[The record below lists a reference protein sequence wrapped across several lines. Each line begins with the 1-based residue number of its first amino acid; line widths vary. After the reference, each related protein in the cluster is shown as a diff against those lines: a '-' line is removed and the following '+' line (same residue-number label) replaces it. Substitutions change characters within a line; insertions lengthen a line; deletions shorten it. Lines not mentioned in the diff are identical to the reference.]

1 MIKHILCTCTLQS
14 TRSYLES
21 RKENLKTLTIDP
33 QSGWLN
39 FVSSNFNYFLHCC
52 RCGAGPIK
60 VLCEFL
66 EFWLLSIFLLVLV
79 PCQTYMRSLYC
90 IAGRQKSIF
99 KNASS
104 SVVQVFQ
111 SIFQVF
117 LDYFFLFCQSC
128 LRMVWSLE
136 VYKYWIGPLGELRV
150 ARDGPGIRTSS
161 RKLLLADRT
170 CPYNS
175 F

>member
-1 MIKHILCTCTLQS
+1 M
-14 TRSYLES
+14 R
-21 RKENLKTLTIDP
+21 
-33 QSGWLN
+33 
-39 FVSSNFNYFLHCC
+39 
-52 RCGAGPIK
+52 AGPIK

-90 IAGRQKSIF
+90 IAGREKSIF

-170 CPYNS
+170 FVHITGFKCTHLS
-175 F
+175 KET

>member
-1 MIKHILCTCTLQS
+1 MNKNSEMGVRRALLLEQTTLEQNVVFLEILQS
-14 TRSYLES
+14 
-21 RKENLKTLTIDP
+21 
-33 QSGWLN
+33 
-39 FVSSNFNYFLHCC
+39 
-52 RCGAGPIK
+52 
-60 VLCEFL
+60 
-66 EFWLLSIFLLVLV
+66 
-79 PCQTYMRSLYC
+79 SLY
-90 IAGRQKSIF
+90 F
-99 KNASS
+99 SS
-104 SVVQVFQ
+104 GVGALSVMYEKGVLNSREEKVFSRMPHQVLYFE
-111 SIFQVF
+111 VF
-117 LDYFFLFCQSC
+117 SRISRVFFFFCQSC